1 MPDKTDILIDTAA
14 DLQRQINQLN
24 DELLSLAV
32 SILSLAVGFVLVSW
46 YLWRQ

>member
-24 DELLSLAV
+24 DELLTLAV
-32 SILSLAVGFVLVSW
+32 SILALAVGFVLVSW